1 MRAFGVSTVELKQL
15 IESIAISQRETDR
28 IVKETSL
35 SIKETDCQMKETD
48 RQLKELG
55 KQIGGLGNK
64 FGTFAE
70 GLAFSS
76 IERIL
81 RVDFGMEAI
90 TARFAVEKGGE
101 GEEYDVLAYSN
112 GATNKGMIVEVKS
125 SLNMATIQQMKR
137 KMDHVFR
144 WMPEH
149 RDKEFQGM
157 LLYVEGSA
165 SARQA
170 VLANG
175 WHLVHVGEGL
185 FDPKNPPGFV
195 PRIYRPDER

>member
-1 MRAFGVSTVELKQL
+1 
-15 IESIAISQRETDR
+15 
-28 IVKETSL
+28 
-35 SIKETDCQMKETD
+35 
-48 RQLKELG
+48 
-55 KQIGGLGNK
+55 
-64 FGTFAE
+64 
-70 GLAFSS
+70 
-76 IERIL
+76 
-81 RVDFGMEAI
+81 
-90 TARFAVEKGGE
+90 
-101 GEEYDVLAYSN
+101 
-112 GATNKGMIVEVKS
+112 
-125 SLNMATIQQMKR
+125 MKR

-149 RDKEFQGM
+149 RDKEFQVM